1 MGGGGSRRGAGER
14 ERDEEG
20 AVAER
25 GPGAAYHMFVLM
37 EELLDKLKLLSYEE
51 EALRR
56 HNMRPLSRCPSP
68 APLSSWGRGK
78 APGRATAASPG
89 RRSVSVCGGP
99 AGAGGSR
106 RVERGSTRE
115 GPQPPRRQPEASGHV
130 PWVCAHGCKPRV
142 LAGGNPLWSGTREG
156 RQASR

>member
-1 MGGGGSRRGAGER
+1 MAEEAGGGGSRRGAGAGD
-14 ERDEEG
+14 RDEEG

-25 GPGAAYHMFVLM
+25 GPGAAHHMFVLM

-68 APLSSWGRGK
+68 APPSGWRWRLGARK
-78 APGRATAASPG
+78 APGRGTAGSSG
-89 RRSVSVCGGP
+89 RRSVSVRGGP
-99 AGAGGSR
+99 AGTGGSR

-115 GPQPPRRQPEASGHV
+115 GPQPPRLQPEASGHV
-130 PWVCAHGCKPRV
+130 PWVCAHGCKP
-142 LAGGNPLWSGTREG
+142 
-156 RQASR
+156 

>member
-1 MGGGGSRRGAGER
+1 MAEEAVGGGGSRRGAGD
-14 ERDEEG
+14 RDEEG

-68 APLSSWGRGK
+68 APLSSWGWRLGARKGPGEGNSGLTRDAFRVGVRG
-78 APGRATAASPG
+78 AGRARGIAP
-89 RRSVSVCGGP
+89 CGTGLH
-99 AGAGGSR
+99 A
-106 RVERGSTRE
+106 
-115 GPQPPRRQPEASGHV
+115 
-130 PWVCAHGCKPRV
+130 
-142 LAGGNPLWSGTREG
+142 
-156 RQASR
+156 